1 MHFNN
6 DDIIQGFRGVFF
18 LFIFLGLKLD
28 SYVVL
33 NLFKNES

>member
-1 MHFNN
+1 MHFNS
-6 DDIIQGFRGVFF
+6 DDVIQGIRGVFF
-18 LFIFLGLKLD
+18 LFIFLGLKLV